1 MVLHES
7 YKDEDGKW
15 LYPEEVEKLPDGTAV
30 HVTTRRPVQVG
41 RKEVMSKSKKNVVPP
56 ADIIETY
63 GADTARWFML
73 SDSPPERDMEWT
85 AAGVE
90 SAWRFTQR
98 LWRML
103 DTAEGLAPAGAPIG
117 NPTEAGQALRRA
129 THKAI
134 AAVTEDIERFHFNRA
149 VARIYELAN
158 AISEYKGTDPADAG
172 ARREAFETLVRLI
185 GPMMPHL
192 AEEMWA
198 KLGHTTL
205 LAETAWPEADPT
217 LLRDDMVTIAVQV
230 GGKLRATL
238 VLERDAAREAV
249 EAAALANDNVRR
261 AIEGRTVRKVVVV
274 PNRIV
279 NVVV

>member
-1 MVLHES
+1 
-7 YKDEDGKW
+7 
-15 LYPEEVEKLPDGTAV
+15 
-30 HVTTRRPVQVG
+30 
-41 RKEVMSKSKKNVVPP
+41 
-56 ADIIETY
+56 
-63 GADTARWFML
+63 
-73 SDSPPERDMEWT
+73 
-85 AAGVE
+85 
-90 SAWRFTQR
+90 
-98 LWRML
+98 
-103 DTAEGLAPAGAPIG
+103 
-117 NPTEAGQALRRA
+117 
-129 THKAI
+129 
-134 AAVTEDIERFHFNRA
+134 
-149 VARIYELAN
+149 
-158 AISEYKGTDPADAG
+158 KGTDPADAG